1 MTGSHAEN
9 ITVVKL
15 REGLWSAV
23 TESNI
28 IDPGDI
34 DSIRFQKLLIQG
46 LQHFHL
52 EDEVTMEWYLDG
64 DVVSSN
70 SADVRLAG
78 DTKGL
83 QQAHQFHLDR
93 HPTVEEIEEYYS
105 RVLDK
110 DYAQEADRDVID
122 FLRDYYQ
129 EHKSIPYRDLYLA
142 NLNIDEALTEAK
154 RRASQGKVTPQ
165 SKKSEFISGCRALKL
180 EVLCY
185 EEFEG
190 TAEYIDAFE
199 SGGITIFDQLQQRD
213 SPPQEPFKEYDSF
226 YYYGLWNAIA
236 TIISYH
242 NSSGPS
248 EPQNKRDREEEL
260 DNMRESF
267 EKRYQGLSKW
277 LKEEHDVDLPSL
289 PSELPPL
296 EIGGNGPE
304 IEKSISEEEFDEE
317 LEPLRYEDVNTELDE
332 SPENIDLEGLM
343 EDDDPNKP
351 LSDLIREERS
361 ET

>member
-9 ITVVKL
+9 ITVAKL

-28 IDPGDI
+28 IDPDDI

-46 LQHFHL
+46 IQHFNL
-52 EDEVTMEWYLDG
+52 EDEVTVEWYLDG

-70 SADVRLAG
+70 AADVRLAG
-78 DTKGL
+78 DTTEL
-83 QQAHQFHLDR
+83 RQAHQFHLDR
-93 HPTVEEIEEYYS
+93 RPTVDQIEEFYS
-105 RVLDK
+105 GVLDK
-110 DYAQEADRDVID
+110 DYVQEADRDVIE

-129 EHKSIPYRDLYLA
+129 DHKSIPYRDLYLA
-142 NLNIDEALTEAK
+142 NLKIDGALTEAK
-154 RRASQGKVTPQ
+154 RQALQGKVIPQ
-165 SKKSEFISGCRALKL
+165 SKKLDFISGCRTLKL

-199 SGGITIFDQLQQRD
+199 SGGIAIFNQLLKRD
-213 SPPQEPFKEYDSF
+213 NPPEKPFEEYDRF
-226 YYYGLWNAIA
+226 YYYGLWNVIA
-236 TIISYH
+236 TLISYH

-248 EPQNKRDREEEL
+248 EPQNKQDRKEEL
-260 DNMRESF
+260 DDMRESF
-267 EKRYQGLSKW
+267 NKRYQGLSNW

-296 EIGGNGPE
+296 EIGSNGPE
-304 IEKSISEEEFDEE
+304 VEESISDEDIDEE
-317 LEPLRYEDVNTELDE
+317 LGSLRYDDVNTELDE
-332 SPENIDLEGLM
+332 SPENIDLEELM

-361 ET
+361 EA

>member
-28 IDPGDI
+28 IDPDDI

-46 LQHFHL
+46 IQHFNL
-52 EDEVTMEWYLDG
+52 EDEVTVEWYLDG
-64 DVVSSN
+64 DVVSASA
-70 SADVRLAG
+70 ADVRLAG
-78 DTKGL
+78 DTTEL
-83 QQAHQFHLDR
+83 QQAHQYHLDR
-93 HPTVEEIEEYYS
+93 HPTVDQIEEFYS
-105 RVLDK
+105 GVLDEE
-110 DYAQEADRDVID
+110 YVQEADRDVIA

-129 EHKSIPYRDLYLA
+129 DHKSIPYRDLYLA
-142 NLNIDEALTEAK
+142 NLEIDAALTEA
-154 RRASQGKVTPQ
+154 RRQASQGKAIPK
-165 SKKSEFISGCRALKL
+165 SKKSEFISGCRTLKL

-199 SGGITIFDQLQQRD
+199 GGGLAIFDQLLQRD
-213 SPPQEPFKEYDSF
+213 NRPEEPFEEYDRF

-267 EKRYQGLSKW
+267 KKRYQGLSKW

-296 EIGGNGPE
+296 EVDGNVPE
-304 IEKSISEEEFDEE
+304 IEESNSEMEFDEE
-317 LEPLRYEDVNTELDE
+317 LGPLRYDDVNTELEE
-332 SPENIDLEGLM
+332 SPENINLEELM

-361 ET
+361 EA